1 MVDLIRGSL
10 VTFGAGK
17 LTILYAIG
25 IPAKEFSSGF
35 LRNEL
40 FRLMC
45 VIVKSILRD
54 GINVEQGGKA
64 IKDEANEHKSY

>member
-1 MVDLIRGSL
+1 MQSVSQRKSFQA
-10 VTFGAGK
+10 VFV
-17 LTILYAIG
+17 
-25 IPAKEFSSGF
+25 
-35 LRNEL
+35 RNEL